1 MLSFRASIIAQHI
14 CLFVAYVCTMFMSYS
29 IVAQTQEAAFT
40 QKLEATIDSGFD
52 GSIDATQQFQYLITS
67 ENALLSDILQ
77 KHQWQEHRQIVDIP
91 SDSAI
96 WLRVNVNNSS
106 NINRELTLTI
116 GNSYIVSA
124 EAHLLDEQLRIIQ
137 SSRLQGDEFDDTSFG
152 TRGVKLNFSV
162 RSASTLSIYIQIQN
176 EGLSVLPIALWQADA
191 YAARLNQRAIQLGAM
206 SGALALLA
214 AYFLLTYVLR
224 ATPARFWFCIFTTA
238 AMTTMLSVEGILPNL
253 FLLSAFAPEITSIS
267 LVITLFAT
275 IKISRSVF
283 QPMHR
288 WWVYA
293 HYFLLVCSLVGVFF
307 LDDYIQLLA
316 VILFSSLFS
325 LSKIIASIV
334 YRNTIDFRSATI
346 YFVGWITL
354 CLVGG
359 IEVFAILNN
368 NSYLSFATAVPIIL
382 VCIGVMLIG
391 VAIISREQSV
401 QLADEKQQLEN
412 VKALEQYQALFNYS
426 AEGLYTADASGKLI
440 NVNPAM
446 CALFGYED
454 VQSFIQEYD
463 YLSKLFSDPREP
475 ELLLGELSIQQT
487 VIGREVKGRR
497 RDGREF
503 WFSISAKLQ
512 KMGDR
517 VNENVMHYGAILD
530 ITEHR
535 INKINLQYLNS
546 HDQLTGLYNRRYF
559 CELINDT
566 LKKPDNTDTHFS
578 LLVLDVDNFKVI
590 NDSCGH
596 LAGDIFIKELSYQLF
611 EVLDHHLP
619 FARLN
624 ADRFAVLIDKPELGA
639 LQTLAENLIT
649 QVENF
654 DFNWEQHAFKQSA
667 SIGIVSYPDSI
678 DSTNAPDNAH
688 VDAEQLMVHA
698 DTAIVFAKQADSTA
712 NIQYYSNKLN
722 QHSRHE
728 QDVYWVN
735 EVNKALENDSFEL
748 FYQHYRPIA
757 SSDEHEYYELLLR
770 LRTDKDELVAPEF
783 FMPSS
788 ERANIGQSI
797 DKRVIERFFAWLSDD
812 NNRLSKL
819 AKANIN
825 LSSMSIIDEDFR
837 FFLVNAFDK
846 YKIPYEKICFEIK
859 ETIAVINIQ
868 ECIDFITTF
877 KKYGCTFAL
886 DSFGGGFSN
895 YSFLK
900 SLPIDELKINGHF
913 IRNILSDKTDL
924 AMVSAIVDVAKSMN
938 IKTSAEFVESK
949 DIMVQVG
956 KLGVDYAQGY
966 SIAKPRP
973 LTQYKPYTQ
982 APE

>member
-1 MLSFRASIIAQHI
+1 M
-14 CLFVAYVCTMFMSYS
+14 
-29 IVAQTQEAAFT
+29 
-40 QKLEATIDSGFD
+40 
-52 GSIDATQQFQYLITS
+52 
-67 ENALLSDILQ
+67 
-77 KHQWQEHRQIVDIP
+77 
-91 SDSAI
+91 
-96 WLRVNVNNSS
+96 
-106 NINRELTLTI
+106 
-116 GNSYIVSA
+116 
-124 EAHLLDEQLRIIQ
+124 RII
-137 SSRLQGDEFDDTSFG
+137 FCWF
-152 TRGVKLNFSV
+152 V
-162 RSASTLSIYIQIQN
+162 
-176 EGLSVLPIALWQADA
+176 PW
-191 YAARLNQRAIQLGAM
+191 
-206 SGALALLA
+206 LA
-214 AYFLLTYVLR
+214 
-224 ATPARFWFCIFTTA
+224 C
-238 AMTTMLSVEGILPNL
+238 
-253 FLLSAFAPEITSIS
+253 
-267 LVITLFAT
+267 
-275 IKISRSVF
+275 
-283 QPMHR
+283 
-288 WWVYA
+288 
-293 HYFLLVCSLVGVFF
+293 FF
-307 LDDYIQLLA
+307 
-316 VILFSSLFS
+316 
-325 LSKIIASIV
+325 
-334 YRNTIDFRSATI
+334 
-346 YFVGWITL
+346 
-354 CLVGG
+354 LVGG

-517 VNENVMHYGAILD
+517 VNENVMHY
-530 ITEHR
+530 
-535 INKINLQYLNS
+535 
-546 HDQLTGLYNRRYF
+546 
-559 CELINDT
+559 
-566 LKKPDNTDTHFS
+566 
-578 LLVLDVDNFKVI
+578 LDVDNFKVI